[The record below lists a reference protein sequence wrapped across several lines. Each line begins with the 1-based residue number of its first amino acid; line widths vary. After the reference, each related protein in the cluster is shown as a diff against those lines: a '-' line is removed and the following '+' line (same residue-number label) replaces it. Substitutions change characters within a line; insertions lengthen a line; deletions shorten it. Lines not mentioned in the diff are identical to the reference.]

1 MTSALYAGEV
11 SHARLRPK
19 RHALRYRLVQGLFD
33 LDELPALGRRL
44 RLFGHNRPAPISF
57 HESDHGDGSGQLRD
71 WVERQ
76 LATAGMIDRWGRI
89 SVLCMPRMFGYVF
102 NPLSVYFCH
111 DLSGVWKAVVYEVNN
126 TFGERH
132 SYVLPVEETGDVAR
146 QHCDKAFYVSPFL
159 QMDLRYDFR
168 LGAVGER
175 VLVEVRASDDEGP
188 MLDARFVG
196 MRRALTD
203 AALLRALTAYPL
215 MTFKVMAAI
224 HWEALKLWLK
234 GVRLVPRAGP
244 PPAMPEPLSS

>member
-1 MTSALYAGEV
+1 MTSALYAGDV
-11 SHARLRPK
+11 THVRLRPK

-44 RLFGHNRPAPISF
+44 RLFGHNRAAPISF
-57 HESDHGDGSGQLRD
+57 HEADHGEGSGRLRD
-71 WVERQ
+71 WVEGR
-76 LATAGMIDRWGRI
+76 LTAEGLEGPWGPI
-89 SVLCMPRMFGYVF
+89 QVLCMPRMLGYVF

-111 DLSGVWKAVVYEVNN
+111 DRSGVWKAVVYEVNN

-132 SYVLPVEETGDVAR
+132 SYVLPVEGERDLAR
-146 QHCDKAFYVSPFL
+146 QNCDKAFYVSPFM

-168 LGAVGER
+168 LGRVDER
-175 VLVEVRASDDEGP
+175 LLVEVRASDDQGP

-196 MRRALTD
+196 ARRALTD
-203 AALLRALTAYPL
+203 AALLRALAAYPL

-234 GVRLVPRAGP
+234 GVRLVPRAGAA
-244 PPAMPEPLSS
+244 PAMPEPLSS

>member
-11 SHARLRPK
+11 MHLRLRPK

-33 LDELPALGRRL
+33 LDELPALGTRL
-44 RLFGHNRPAPISF
+44 RLFGYNRAAPVSF
-57 HESDHGDGSGQLRD
+57 HDTDHGDGSGRLRE
-71 WVERQ
+71 WVEGR
-76 LATAGMIDRWGRI
+76 LTAAGLDGPWGAIR
-89 SVLCMPRMFGYVF
+89 VLCMPRMLGYVF

-111 DLSGVWKAVVYEVNN
+111 DASGAWKAVVYEVNN

-132 SYVLPVEETGDVAR
+132 SYVLPVADEGDVAR
-146 QHCDKAFYVSPFL
+146 QNCDKAFYVSPFM

-168 LGAVGER
+168 LGIVGER
-175 VLVEVRASDDEGP
+175 ILVEVRASNEDGP

-196 MRRALTD
+196 ARRALTD
-203 AALLRALTAYPL
+203 TALLRALAAYPL

-224 HWEALKLWLK
+224 HWEAMKLWLK

-244 PPAMPEPLSS
+244 APATPEPLSS